1 MQDPRIAA
9 DIEVLRGRCGS
20 TRELYREVCALLF
33 FRHGITPT
41 ANRLYQY
48 VRKGS
53 MSTPAQVLSAFWDE
67 LRERTRVRIDQPELP
82 EDLREAA
89 GGLVLQLWGRAQR
102 AAAEGLAA
110 RASEVE
116 RLMAQMRIEADSAH
130 ARADGLRAELEAA
143 RAALRLAEA
152 ALGRARD
159 EAIDGGRELAT
170 IRGRLASMGEML
182 VDQGEEMRLLR
193 AELEAARSEQAR
205 SQEARSQ
212 EAREARA
219 DCEAAKGGE
228 AGEPG
233 VRKARAVRK
242 RRALTT

>member
-1 MQDPRIAA
+1 MQDPRIVAG
-9 DIEVLRGRCGS
+9 IEALRRRCGN
-20 TRELYREVCALLF
+20 TRELYHEACALLF
-33 FRHGITPT
+33 FEHGITPT

-53 MSTPAQVLSAFWDE
+53 MSTPAQVLSDWDE
-67 LRERTRVRIDQPELP
+67 LRDRTRVRIDQPELP

-89 GGLVLQLWGRAQR
+89 GDLVLQLWGRAQR

-116 RLMAQMRIEADSAH
+116 RLMAQMRTEAELAQ
-130 ARADGLRAELEAA
+130 ARADGLEAELEAA
-143 RAALRLAEA
+143 RAALTLAES

-159 EAIDGGRELAT
+159 DAIDGGRELAT

-193 AELEAARSEQAR
+193 AELAAVRSAAARASAAPAGGKAAR
-205 SQEARSQ
+205 DGGAGPLR
-212 EAREARA
+212 ARA
-219 DCEAAKGGE
+219 
-228 AGEPG
+228 
-233 VRKARAVRK
+233 ARRT
-242 RRALTT
+242 RPLTS

>member
-9 DIEVLRGRCGS
+9 EIEALRGRCGS

-67 LRERTRVRIDQPELP
+67 LRERTRVRIDHPELP

-89 GGLVLQLWGRAQR
+89 GGLVLALWGRAQR
-102 AAAEGLAA
+102 AAAEGFAA

-116 RLMAQMRIEADSAH
+116 RLMAQMRAEADSAR
-130 ARADGLRAELEAA
+130 ARADGLEAELEAA
-143 RAALRLAEA
+143 RAALTLAES

-193 AELEAARSEQAR
+193 AELAAARSED
-205 SQEARSQ
+205 S
-212 EAREARA
+212 RA
-219 DCEAAKGGE
+219 GCGAATGGE
-228 AGEPG
+228 AG

-242 RRALTT
+242 KRPLTS

>member
-9 DIEVLRGRCGS
+9 DIEALRPRCGS
-20 TRELYREVCALLF
+20 TRELYREACALLF
-33 FRHGITPT
+33 FRYGITPT

-89 GGLVLQLWGRAQR
+89 GGLVLRLWGRAQR
-102 AAAEGLAA
+102 AAAEDLAA
-110 RASEVE
+110 RAAEVE
-116 RLMAQMRIEADSAH
+116 RLLAQMRTEAELAH
-130 ARADGLRAELEAA
+130 ARADGLEAELETA
-143 RAALRLAEA
+143 RAALVLAES

-159 EAIDGGRELAT
+159 DAVDGGRELAT

-182 VDQGEEMRLLR
+182 VDQGEEMLLLR
-193 AELEAARSEQAR
+193 AELAAARSGAAGGG
-205 SQEARSQ
+205 S
-212 EAREARA
+212 
-219 DCEAAKGGE
+219 EAASGAGAGARKGR
-228 AGEPG
+228 P
-233 VRKARAVRK
+233 ARRK
-242 RRALTT
+242 RPLTS

>member
-9 DIEVLRGRCGS
+9 EIEALRGRCGS
-20 TRELYREVCALLF
+20 TRELYREACALLF
-33 FRHGITPT
+33 FRHGTVPT

-53 MSTPAQVLSAFWDE
+53 MSTPAQVLSAFWEE
-67 LRERTRVRIDQPELP
+67 LRERTRVRIEHPELP

-89 GGLVLQLWGRAQR
+89 GALVLQLWGRAQR
-102 AAAEGLAA
+102 AAAEGLAT

-116 RLMAQMRIEADSAH
+116 ELMAQMRAEADAAH
-130 ARADGLRAELEAA
+130 ARADGLEAELETA
-143 RAALRLAEA
+143 RAALTLAES

-159 EAIDGGRELAT
+159 DAIDSGRELAT

-193 AELEAARSEQAR
+193 AELAAARAMEPR
-205 SQEARSQ
+205 P
-212 EAREARA
+212 
-219 DCEAAKGGE
+219 GGE
-228 AGEPG
+228 DGAAAG
-233 VRKARAVRK
+233 RKARAVRK
-242 RRALTT
+242 KRPLTS